1 MQGNLAQRCTVGW
14 SLLHLRTPIL
24 LGQGIFGLKVAKPKK
39 PREPVKEGMKIGA
52 THLCGDW
59 WVKRRWAGTSKT
71 HSDNGPWGK
80 VLETGPLILLKAAK
94 TGGGNG
100 YLLEACGTSWS
111 SWRVQII
118 LQLIWILGNFL
129 QNDYTLLKTNMTT
142 ENALFEDVFPIENGG
157 FSDVMSVFTGLCK
170 VQPTV

>member
-1 MQGNLAQRCTVGW
+1 MGFLQGNLAQRCTVGW

-52 THLCGDW
+52 KHLCGDW

-80 VLETGPLILLKAAK
+80 VLETGPLVLLKAATTAQLGVEMDISLK
-94 TGGGNG
+94 LVAPHGALEG
-100 YLLEACGTSWS
+100 YKLFS
-111 SWRVQII
+111 SWFESLEIFFKTITPSWKRTWQRKMHY
-118 LQLIWILGNFL
+118 LKMYF
-129 QNDYTLLKTNMTT
+129 LLKMG
-142 ENALFEDVFPIENGG
+142 DSPMSCQ
-157 FSDVMSVFTGLCK
+157 FSRVV
-170 VQPTV
+170 